1 MRKIFYL
8 KKKVKKNTLVLDK
21 KNTREKINEE
31 KMKNHVRKGYK
42 GKINKRKVKNKKD
55 IKKCDKFI
63 DKI

>member
-42 GKINKRKVKNKKD
+42 GNGQLRKGDNKES
-55 IKKCDKFI
+55 
-63 DKI
+63 

>member
-1 MRKIFYL
+1 MLEGSIE
-8 KKKVKKNTLVLDK
+8 NTLVLDK

-55 IKKCDKFI
+55 IKKCETCYPYPC
-63 DKI
+63 

>member
-42 GKINKRKVKNKKD
+42 GKINKKK
-55 IKKCDKFI
+55 KKCGTCLNFMTN
-63 DKI
+63 